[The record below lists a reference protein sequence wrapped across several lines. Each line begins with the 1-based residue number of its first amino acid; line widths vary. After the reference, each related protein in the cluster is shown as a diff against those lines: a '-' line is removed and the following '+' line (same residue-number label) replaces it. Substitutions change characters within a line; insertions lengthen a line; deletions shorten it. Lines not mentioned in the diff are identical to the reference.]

1 MMEMRALFLDVDGT
15 LLAPDGT
22 LNTVTKEAVSQLR
35 NQGVKVFLATGR
47 PYEGTVALHKELGL
61 MTPMICLN
69 GAGVYSPS
77 SIIPAASRSIKI
89 NPNAVRGFANTQ
101 TDNVMIHTTKG
112 LYCRKIDDEIRT
124 WTESSGISP
133 LGVGP
138 IDQLPDEPILK
149 YSFRTKQG
157 MSPLAEPYGYGNKVI
172 QWQDG
177 FEILAPHVSKWSMIR
192 SVLHAYG
199 IRRSETVAIGDG
211 PNDVEMLRFAGT
223 GVAMGNAAEKIKEA
237 ADTVTLSNAE
247 NGAAAYMT
255 SRLVRSRVV

>member
-1 MMEMRALFLDVDGT
+1 MMEMRALFLDIDGT
-15 LLAPDGT
+15 LLAPDGV

-89 NPNAVRGFANTQ
+89 NHDAVRKFANAQ
-101 TDNVMIHTTKG
+101 TDNVLIHTTKG
-112 LYCRKIDDEIRT
+112 LYCRKMDDEIRE
-124 WTESSGISP
+124 WEEASGISP
-133 LGVGP
+133 LGIGP
-138 IDQLPDEPILK
+138 IDQPPQEPVLK
-149 YSFRTKQG
+149 YSFRLG
-157 MSPLAEPYGYGNKVI
+157 LRDPRLSRSYSFGNKVI
-172 QWQDG
+172 EWNNG
-177 FEILAPHVSKWSMIR
+177 FEIVAPYVSKWAMIR

-211 PNDVEMLRFAGT
+211 PNDLEMLRFAGT
-223 GVAMGNAAEKIKEA
+223 GVAMGNADEKIKAA

-247 NGAAAYMT
+247 DGAAAYMT